1 MTTRFVVVIIIAKL
15 QIYDK
20 IEFFCRIEQEPQIKS
35 IEMQLRNNKR
45 ILYPGQGLILVFDV
59 ETTGLLPKT
68 KGETPTLDQYP
79 YITQLSYVIYD
90 KITDTI
96 QKSVNHYIRIP
107 EQIQIP
113 EIVTKITGIT
123 KEICETKGISI
134 IKALMEFYHDLHNCD
149 IIVAHN
155 YAFDYQIIQAEMK
168 RNYHFLYKQKCKKAL
183 EIFTQEYLENN
194 RKQYYCTMQMSIS
207 ICKLP
212 FKRKITTINAGV
224 NINPRP
230 YQVKKITYKFPK
242 LSELHQHLFGFVPE
256 NLHDA
261 QVDVETCL
269 RCYKMLTANL

>member
-1 MTTRFVVVIIIAKL
+1 
-15 QIYDK
+15 
-20 IEFFCRIEQEPQIKS
+20 
-35 IEMQLRNNKR
+35 MQLRNHKR

-68 KGETPTLDQYP
+68 SSLEQYP

-90 KITDTI
+90 KTTDQI
-96 QKSVNHYIRIP
+96 LKSVNHYIQIP

-123 KEICETKGISI
+123 KEICDTKGISI
-134 IKALMEFYHDLHNCD
+134 IDALTEFYHNMNNCD

-168 RNYHFLYKQKCKKAL
+168 RNYEFIHKKCKNIL
-183 EIFTQEYLENN
+183 ELFTPEYLENN
-194 RKQYYCTMQMSIS
+194 RKRYYCTMQMSIY

-212 FKRKITTINAGV
+212 FQRKTTTTTTTKINAGV

-230 YQVKKITYKFPK
+230 YKVKKVTYKFPK

-269 RCYKMLTANL
+269 RCYKMLTMN

>member
-1 MTTRFVVVIIIAKL
+1 M
-15 QIYDK
+15 
-20 IEFFCRIEQEPQIKS
+20 E
-35 IEMQLRNNKR
+35 LRNNKR
-45 ILYPGQGLILVFDV
+45 IMYPGQGLTMVFDV
-59 ETTGLLPKT
+59 ETTGLLPKIKT
-68 KGETPTLDQYP
+68 EEVSINQYP

-90 KITDTI
+90 KITDQI
-96 QKSVNHYIRIP
+96 LKSVNNYIHLP
-107 EQIQIP
+107 EHIEIP

-134 IKALMEFYHDLHNCD
+134 IDALSEFYHDIHNCD

-168 RNYHFLYKQKCKKAL
+168 RNYEFIYKKCKKAL
-183 EIFTQEYLENN
+183 DLFTSEYLEIKNK
-194 RKQYYCTMQMSIS
+194 RYYCTMQMSIY

-212 FKRKITTINAGV
+212 FKPRTVTTTKIDGGV

-230 YQVKKITYKFPK
+230 FKVRKVTYKFPK

-269 RCYKMLTANL
+269 RCYKQLVSL

>member
-1 MTTRFVVVIIIAKL
+1 MNPNLKEALMQSTTMFTQGKPIQSK
-15 QIYDK
+15 
-20 IEFFCRIEQEPQIKS
+20 
-35 IEMQLRNNKR
+35 NKR
-45 ILYPGQGLILVFDV
+45 IMVFDT
-59 ETTGLLPKT
+59 ETTGLFPKIDPN
-68 KGETPTLDQYP
+68 KVNKISDFP
-79 YITQLSYVIYD
+79 YILQLSYVIYD

-96 QKSVNHYIRIP
+96 LKSVNHYICLP
-107 EQIQIP
+107 EHVQIP

-134 IKALMEFYHDLHNCD
+134 IDALTEFYRDMNNCD

-168 RNYHFLYKQKCKKAL
+168 RNYDFLYKQNCKKAL
-183 EIFTQEYLENN
+183 ELFTLEYLETKNK
-194 RKQYYCTMQMSIS
+194 RYYCTMQMSIY

-212 FKRKITTINAGV
+212 FKQRTTTTTKIN

-230 YQVKKITYKFPK
+230 YQVKKVTYKFPK
-242 LSELHQHLFGFVPE
+242 LSELHNHLFGFVPE

-269 RCYKMLTANL
+269 RCYKQLVSL

>member
-1 MTTRFVVVIIIAKL
+1 
-15 QIYDK
+15 
-20 IEFFCRIEQEPQIKS
+20 
-35 IEMQLRNNKR
+35 MQLRNNKR
-45 ILYPGQGLILVFDV
+45 ILYPGQGLTMVFDV

-68 KGETPTLDQYP
+68 KTLEEYP

-90 KITDTI
+90 KKTDQI
-96 QKSVNHYIRIP
+96 LKSVNRYIKIP

-123 KEICETKGISI
+123 KEICDKKGISI
-134 IKALMEFYHDLHNCD
+134 INALTEFYHDLHNCD

-168 RNYHFLYKQKCKKAL
+168 RNYDFIYKKCKKAL
-183 EIFTQEYLENN
+183 ELFTQEYLENQQ
-194 RKQYYCTMQMSIS
+194 KKYYCTMQMSIY

-212 FKRKITTINAGV
+212 FNKKTTTTTKINAGV

-230 YQVKKITYKFPK
+230 YKVKKITYKFPK
-242 LSELHQHLFGFVPE
+242 LSELHNHLFGFVPE

-269 RCYKMLTANL
+269 RCYKMLTTGV

>member
-1 MTTRFVVVIIIAKL
+1 
-15 QIYDK
+15 
-20 IEFFCRIEQEPQIKS
+20 
-35 IEMQLRNNKR
+35 MQLRNNKQ
-45 ILYPGQGLILVFDV
+45 ILYPGQGLTMVFDV

-68 KGETPTLDQYP
+68 KTLEEYP

-90 KITDTI
+90 KETDTI
-96 QKSVNHYIRIP
+96 LKSVNHYIKIP
-107 EQIQIP
+107 EQIEIP
-113 EIVTKITGIT
+113 EIVTNITGIT

-134 IKALMEFYHDLHNCD
+134 IDALTEFYHDLHNCD

-168 RNYHFLYKQKCKKAL
+168 RNYTFIYKKCKKAL
-183 EIFTQEYLENN
+183 ELFTQEYLETQ
-194 RKQYYCTMQMSIS
+194 RKKYYCTMQMSIS

-212 FKRKITTINAGV
+212 FNRPRTTTTTKINAGI

-230 YQVKKITYKFPK
+230 YKVKKITYKFPK
-242 LSELHQHLFGFVPE
+242 LSELHNHLFGFVPE

-269 RCYKMLTANL
+269 RCYKMLTTDL

>member
-1 MTTRFVVVIIIAKL
+1 
-15 QIYDK
+15 
-20 IEFFCRIEQEPQIKS
+20 
-35 IEMQLRNNKR
+35 MQLRNNKQ
-45 ILYPGQGLILVFDV
+45 LMYPGQGLTMVFDV

-68 KGETPTLDQYP
+68 KTLDQYP

-96 QKSVNHYIRIP
+96 LKSVNHYICLP
-107 EQIQIP
+107 EHVQIP

-134 IKALMEFYHDLHNCD
+134 IDALTEFYRDMNNCD

-168 RNYHFLYKQKCKKAL
+168 RNYDFLYKQNCKKAL
-183 EIFTQEYLENN
+183 ELFTLEYLETKNK
-194 RKQYYCTMQMSIS
+194 RYYCTMQMSIY

-212 FKRKITTINAGV
+212 FNKPKTTTTTTTTTTTKIN

-230 YQVKKITYKFPK
+230 YQVKKVTYKFPK
-242 LSELHQHLFGFVPE
+242 LSELHNHLFGFIPE

-269 RCYKMLTANL
+269 RCYKQLVSNNVP